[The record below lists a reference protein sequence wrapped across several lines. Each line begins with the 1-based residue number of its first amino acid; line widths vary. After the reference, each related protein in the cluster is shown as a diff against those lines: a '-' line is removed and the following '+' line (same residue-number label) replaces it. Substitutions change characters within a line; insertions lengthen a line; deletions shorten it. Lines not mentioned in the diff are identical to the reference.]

1 MVSSLVDVMP
11 AHRLGAMSFASSGT
25 HDTLEYSAP
34 GAHAKAPRMAPR
46 RLMMIV
52 RPFGSADLLD
62 RRQLPVGAG

>member
-1 MVSSLVDVMP
+1 MLRIDVMVSSLVDVMP

-46 RLMMIV
+46 GV
-52 RPFGSADLLD
+52 FF
-62 RRQLPVGAG
+62 